1 MVVTAASGSKK
12 RLNLSTPQNTGVAE
26 RSVMSS
32 TKTRGTSSQ
41 RRRGRRGRMTGQPQ
55 TPLSVRSIDDEH
67 LATSAAGHGDA
78 SHHTLLLKH
87 QCLMATAV
95 LMFVSCLQC
104 TQQFGHMRLILPT
117 VESSARADW
126 LRWFK

>member
-78 SHHTLLLKH
+78 SHTV
-87 QCLMATAV
+87 AETSV
-95 LMFVSCLQC
+95 LN
-104 TQQFGHMRLILPT
+104 GHC
-117 VESSARADW
+117 SSHVC
-126 LRWFK
+126 